1 MNEKK
6 HFKIITILIP
16 IIGAIIYAFKKQLVH
31 FMFSLPPCPFYT
43 IYNLYCPAC
52 GNTRSVNALL
62 QGDILLSLHYNII
75 PILLILTLMLGYIEL
90 AFYSFGKKK
99 KILPRSKF
107 LSYHR
112 KYPSN
117 LSHSQKFYSFAISIT
132 VVGK

>member
-99 KILPRSKF
+99 KILPRSKNF
-107 LSYHR
+107 YLITGSILLIYLILR
-112 KYPSN
+112 NFIPLLFPS
-117 LSHSQKFYSFAISIT
+117 L
-132 VVGK
+132 